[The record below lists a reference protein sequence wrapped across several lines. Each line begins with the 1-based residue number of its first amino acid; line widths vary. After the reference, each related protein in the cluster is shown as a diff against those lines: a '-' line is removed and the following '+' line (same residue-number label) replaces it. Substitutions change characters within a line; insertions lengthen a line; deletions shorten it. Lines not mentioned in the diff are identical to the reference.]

1 MSDEPITGILA
12 GIGSTLTAGAA
23 TGPTATAIGGA
34 VAASMAAG
42 LASAGV
48 NIAGAIKGPP
58 KAPGLPSIGLTP
70 EEEARRQAD
79 LQAAQLRAGRGATLL
94 TGSAGGPSL
103 MSPGRPLKTT
113 LGG

>member
-1 MSDEPITGILA
+1 MSDDVI
-12 GIGSTLTAGAA
+12 STLTAIGTALTAGSASGGTAA
-23 TGPTATAIGGA
+23 AIGGA
-34 VAASMAAG
+34 AAASTAAG

-79 LQAAQLRAGRGATLL
+79 LEAARLRVGRGATLL